1 MFILLSKV
9 VKLYLLVL
17 WVILLMEPKKNQI
30 EKALKYRYET
40 KFSVLDLDRNEIEK
54 IIKSHPA
61 IFHEVY
67 FTRNIN
73 NIYFDTVDFSSF
85 IDNIEGVRDRK
96 KVRIRWYGD
105 LLGKCNKPV
114 LEIKYKQGLLGWK
127 ERHNLPDFTLDS
139 ENYFNFKGIFE
150 KLVSNKSFDLYK
162 LDLQFLIPTLL
173 NRYERTYY
181 LSSDKKYRLTL
192 DNKMEFYSINP
203 IRDYF
208 KIFSDEKKTA
218 VELKYNQ
225 QYVDGARGISEHFP
239 FRLSKNSKYVIGLE
253 RIRN

>member
-1 MFILLSKV
+1 MGQN
-9 VKLYLLVL
+9 
-17 WVILLMEPKKNQI
+17 KKQI
-30 EKALKYRYET
+30 EIPSKNRYET
-40 KFSVLDLDRNEIEK
+40 KFSVQDLNRNEIEN

-61 IFHEVY
+61 IFHEIY
-67 FTRNIN
+67 FTRNVN
-73 NIYFDTVDFSSF
+73 NIYFDTTDFSSF

-105 LLGKCNKPV
+105 LLGECNNPV

-127 ERHNLPDFTLDS
+127 ERHNLPDFTLDL
-139 ENYFNFKGIFE
+139 ENNFNFKVVFD

-162 LDLQFLIPTLL
+162 LDLKFLIPTLL

-203 IRDYF
+203 IRDFF
-208 KIFSDEKKTA
+208 KIFSDEEKTV

-225 QYVDGARGISEHFP
+225 QYADGARGITEHFP
-239 FRLSKNSKYVIGLE
+239 FRVTKNSKYVIGVD
-253 RIRN
+253 RIKNWK